1 MTTDFTLIWPLSCLK
16 DVVHLCY
23 PSTRDRFAY
32 QDDHLSP
39 GPALSLWGIKIT
51 LAYLLP
57 ITAWRSMHYVKNRRL
72 LMRTKEQLARF
83 IAPRASS
90 QTDRSTPIASRPW
103 SSTMRATRSSCQV
116 ARLHGRGTR
125 QPGRECDGRDSAGA
139 RGRGS
144 WPPAPMIPTWPGGST
159 VSRPSLGSSHRVRE
173 KLAARR
179 PRVVVEEPAQSR
191 RRVPVFGRVG
201 PPRCHVCHDRG
212 PGRTLCVSRGAQ
224 AVSGHCRPRPRA
236 GAGGPCA
243 LTRCRVVRGGE
254 VMRCAGRR
262 DRPRG
267 VAGGL
272 APPAPAAPDRRPA
285 GPRRQA
291 IPAR

>member
-16 DVVHLCY
+16 DGVHLCY

-57 ITAWRSMHYVKNRRL
+57 ITAWRSMHDVKNRRL

-201 PPRCHVCHDRG
+201 PPRRHVCHDRG

-224 AVSGHCRPRPRA
+224 AGGVRA
-236 GAGGPCA
+236 
-243 LTRCRVVRGGE
+243 T
-254 VMRCAGRR
+254 
-262 DRPRG
+262 
-267 VAGGL
+267 
-272 APPAPAAPDRRPA
+272 AAPGRAPVPGGRAPLRGA
-285 GPRRQA
+285 ASYEAER
-291 IPAR
+291 